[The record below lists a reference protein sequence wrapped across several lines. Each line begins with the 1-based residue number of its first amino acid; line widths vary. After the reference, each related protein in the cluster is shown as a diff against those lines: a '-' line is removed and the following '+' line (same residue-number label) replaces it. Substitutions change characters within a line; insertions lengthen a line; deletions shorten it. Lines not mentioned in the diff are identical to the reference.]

1 MVDGDIQVWLD
12 PATTTRPGFIIPYV
26 VSGQPRNVRYRL
38 RAIQEGA
45 GGRAIIGQTGVVTL
59 SANEP
64 AALSAFKIHRR
75 EGDLPCRIIHLTK
88 IRFFPSL
95 HLVFVAGYVPLSGL
109 YRKVARSS
117 VVD

>member
-75 EGDLPCRIIHLTK
+75 EGDTCEIEVT
-88 IRFFPSL
+88 
-95 HLVFVAGYVPLSGL
+95 LSGIDL
-109 YRKVARSS
+109 LQRRFVFECPS
-117 VVD
+117 